1 MATLINGNGNPAVY
15 AGQDADLYAGTIG
28 AATRILN
35 VGSKFAATIEDAN
48 TIAIA
53 DGVIVT
59 KEGRRIQLDVGSI
72 DEFLIP
78 TGQAGTTRYYIIGY
92 HLYTDGSANQ
102 LCETFVQLMNT
113 STETITENT
122 FRGGFNEVYVSLYR
136 VTQNGLTLNTPAALL
151 SVSETIAQLRDKVN
165 PAMQDILW
173 YGTCATAA
181 ATQAK
186 VATTTDRKLTN
197 LTAGQK
203 VAIKMTYNNTH
214 ASPTLNVDG
223 KGAKSIKAYGTTAPK
238 VWWKAGDVVTF
249 VYDGTNWLMGVT
261 AGEIEQINSDL
272 TELGWHKVWENPDM
286 SATFNPQTIS
296 FASNDFDIFLIQAE
310 VQCMDVIIH
319 NGEGGSAIW
328 GWHSPGTNTLGFLMR
343 PISNISRSGVTFD
356 NAYAASPINGTLTY
370 NNTLAVPK
378 AVYGAH
384 LSEN

>member
-272 TELGWHKVWENPDM
+272 TELSEDFSEYSTAWGAGIQLNPWTV
-286 SATFNPQTIS
+286 SKNGFVYIRTGATYSPSYPSGGGVSLTVNSRGAYYHNLGATVPVSGSQYIQTQQSGFIPVK
-296 FASNDFDIFLIQAE
+296 QG
-310 VQCMDVIIH
+310 DVIAWSTT
-319 NGEGGSAIW
+319 GS
-328 GWHSPGTNTLGFLMR
+328 G
-343 PISNISRSGVTFD
+343 
-356 NAYAASPINGTLTY
+356 
-370 NNTLAVPK
+370 
-378 AVYGAH
+378 AVYEVWFY
-384 LSEN
+384 SSN

>member
-272 TELGWHKVWENPDM
+272 TELNTHLSNYVKFQSKTDGVTIAHGDYTSFNNLKPSISGYEWHLMQVLPSTGAVQITGVDGDANRVM
-286 SATFNPQTIS
+286 ALTTSQSSQTIS
-296 FASNDFDIFLIQAE
+296 
-310 VQCMDVIIH
+310 VVT
-319 NGEGGSAIW
+319 
-328 GWHSPGTNTLGFLMR
+328 GWLG
-343 PISNISRSGVTFD
+343 IKS
-356 NAYAASPINGTLTY
+356 
-370 NNTLAVPK
+370 
-378 AVYGAH
+378 
-384 LSEN
+384 